1 MPSHLALGVVQ
12 GLTEFLPVS
21 SSAHLILARAF
32 FGFDGDKFGLAFDVA
47 CHVGTLIAVLI
58 YFRRDV
64 ARMLA
69 ALPRLFDASDPEARL
84 IWLIVV
90 GTIPAIVAGL
100 LFKNQIEDH
109 LRTPPVAAI
118 ALALGAV
125 LFFVAERT
133 GSKTR
138 AERTLTMAE
147 AFLIGCA
154 QAVALVPGVS
164 RSGATITVALLIGLR
179 RAEAARFIFLLAIPA
194 ILGAAAS
201 EAPKLLKA
209 GLGDTAS
216 LFLIGVVSSA
226 IVGYAAVK
234 LLHPLPREPFA
245 GRVRVVPARAGRRRG
260 LVWLFDAMMQWLRRS
275 FIAGFFVTVPL
286 FISVAAFIWIF
297 GVVDGLTTPL
307 YDRLLGRRIP
317 GLGTVSTA
325 ARSCWSGRSRPT
337 SSAGACC
344 SAARVAAARAG
355 VPDDLRAGQAA
366 HRGVFAGQRVG
377 VQARRDGRGRRA
389 RVRARVPDAGVHR
402 RPRDAAPSR
411 CWPSTCRPTTSI
423 WATS

>member
-1 MPSHLALGVVQ
+1 MPATVQAALLGIVQ

-47 CHVGTLIAVLI
+47 CHIGTLIAVLI
-58 YFRRDV
+58 DFRRDV

-84 IWLIVV
+84 IWLIAV

-100 LFKNQIEDH
+100 LFKNQIEEH

-118 ALALGAV
+118 ALAIGAV

-138 AERTLTMAE
+138 AESTLTMAE

-201 EAPKLLKA
+201 EGPTLLKA

-216 LFLIGVVSSA
+216 LFLVGVVSSA
-226 IVGYAAVK
+226 IVGYVAVK
-234 LLHPLPREPFA
+234 Y
-245 GRVRVVPARAGRRRG
+245 
-260 LVWLFDAMMQWLRRS
+260 
-275 FIAGFFVTVPL
+275 FIRYLANHSL
-286 FISVAAFIWIF
+286 
-297 GVVDGLTTPL
+297 D
-307 YDRLLGRRIP
+307 
-317 GLGTVSTA
+317 
-325 ARSCWSGRSRPT
+325 
-337 SSAGACC
+337 
-344 SAARVAAARAG
+344 
-355 VPDDLRAGQAA
+355 
-366 HRGVFAGQRVG
+366 VFAWYRLALAATV
-377 VQARRDGRGRRA
+377 VVWIWRA
-389 RVRARVPDAGVHR
+389 
-402 RPRDAAPSR
+402 
-411 CWPSTCRPTTSI
+411 
-423 WATS
+423 